1 MKNLILITALSLF
14 SLNSF
19 SQAPQRQLPN
29 QFRDYVDFRMSQ
41 EKPNIEHKDG
51 KVIITMSEEAFR
63 KMQFRRMQMARMNR
77 RNIYN
82 YRRGNGPIFERHPF
96 GAPPIHGHG
105 NFEKENEK
113 WETTKPQ
120 K

>member
-63 KMQFRRMQMARMNR
+63 RMQFRRMQMARMSR
-77 RNIYN
+77 RHIPGH
-82 YRRGNGPIFERHPF
+82 RWDGPMFERHPY
-96 GAPPIHGHG
+96 GNLPNRGQK
-105 NFEKENEK
+105 NFEEER
-113 WETTKPQ
+113 WETTRPQ